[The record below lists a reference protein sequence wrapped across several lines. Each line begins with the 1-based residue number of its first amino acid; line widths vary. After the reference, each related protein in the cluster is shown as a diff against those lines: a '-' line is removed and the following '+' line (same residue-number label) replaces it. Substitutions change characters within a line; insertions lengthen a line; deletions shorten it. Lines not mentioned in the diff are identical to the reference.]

1 MARRHHR
8 PTGPAQRAGPFL
20 RVDGHPSAGPKAHT
34 LQHNPLG
41 GHIGAIAKGD
51 AKLQRALRGE
61 FLLACAGV
69 YHMALRGQTKKKIQE
84 FFFVCPLPRVRTYCG
99 ILRRTPKHA
108 NRFISALCSTR
119 GSGQKKKNSW
129 IFFSSCPRSS
139 NSMCGH
145 SVYQTDSSAPF

>member
-1 MARRHHR
+1 M
-8 PTGPAQRAGPFL
+8 

-69 YHMALRGQTKKKIQE
+69 YHMALRGQTKQ
-84 FFFVCPLPRVRTYCG
+84 VSPLKSLFR
-99 ILRRTPKHA
+99 L
-108 NRFISALCSTR
+108 SAFAR
-119 GSGQKKKNSW
+119 KD
-129 IFFSSCPRSS
+129 I
-139 NSMCGH
+139 
-145 SVYQTDSSAPF
+145 V